1 VDRIPPLRLLMAFD
15 TVARLRSMQLAAEE
29 LNVTPPA
36 ITQSIK
42 ALEDHI
48 GVVLMDRSTKPA
60 RLNANGER
68 LAQATRSGLGT
79 ISEMIEELRYLAGLS
94 GPHLTVSC
102 TIGMA
107 TYWLMPRL
115 PDFYARFGNI
125 TVNVQAPLTDLPS
138 LTAGIDVALR
148 YGKSAAMQ
156 GDSRKLFN
164 EVACPVGKL
173 EVIGRIAG
181 NPERLSTAPLIHVR
195 SNATHHLAGWQDY
208 LAARDLPRPKGS
220 VHLFDNYIHAVQ
232 AAMDGRGIML
242 GWRSITRKFIE
253 DGTLAELPQGEHNF
267 GTAYFVTTAP
277 TSRHK
282 TAVTDFVGWLQE
294 VAPDEGS
301 VDT

>member
-1 VDRIPPLRLLMAFD
+1 VD
-15 TVARLRSMQLAAEE
+15 
-29 LNVTPPA
+29 
-36 ITQSIK
+36 
-42 ALEDHI
+42 
-48 GVVLMDRSTKPA
+48 GVD
-60 RLNANGER
+60 
-68 LAQATRSGLGT
+68 QATDKRTLGCHAVVT
-79 ISEMIEELRYLAGLS
+79 EQKHLAGQFRVGQPLQQE
-94 GPHLTVSC
+94 
-102 TIGMA
+102 
-107 TYWLMPRL
+107 YN
-115 PDFYARFGNI
+115 YARTKLRFR
-125 TVNVQAPLTDLPS
+125 LTEDGAFCGEDLPS

-195 SNATHHLAGWQDY
+195 SNATHHWAGWQDY